1 MRWMTCILILT
12 VLLAVLTG
20 CSIAGD
26 SNKKQISLI
35 VKSVDSE
42 YWLAVKEG
50 AEKAAKEEGVE
61 LVFQGPPTETD
72 INEQLT
78 LVQNAITRQAD
89 AIVLAASDSKA
100 LAPAAEQADK
110 VNIPVIAIDSGV
122 ESDKI
127 KSFIAT
133 DNVQAG
139 EKAADTLAGMIGKKG
154 DVAIINFVPGAATA
168 MDREQGFKKGSN
180 KYPDMKTITTQYSQ
194 SDKARALSITTDI
207 LTAHPNV
214 SGFFAT
220 NNRSA
225 LGAAQAI
232 QQKGLKGK
240 VNLVAFDADPD
251 EIAALKKGLIQAL
264 VVQDPYKMG
273 YLGVKNAVA
282 ATQGKKVKK
291 RIDTGVTVVTKG
303 NLHRERIQ
311 KLLNP
316 EKRD

>member
-1 MRWMTCILILT
+1 MSKTRSKLP
-12 VLLAVLTG
+12 
-20 CSIAGD
+20 
-26 SNKKQISLI
+26 
-35 VKSVDSE
+35 
-42 YWLAVKEG
+42 EG
-50 AEKAAKEEGVE
+50 
-61 LVFQGPPTETD
+61 
-72 INEQLT
+72 
-78 LVQNAITRQAD
+78 
-89 AIVLAASDSKA
+89 
-100 LAPAAEQADK
+100 
-110 VNIPVIAIDSGV
+110 
-122 ESDKI
+122 
-127 KSFIAT
+127 
-133 DNVQAG
+133 
-139 EKAADTLAGMIGKKG
+139 
-154 DVAIINFVPGAATA
+154 
-168 MDREQGFKKGSN
+168 
-180 KYPDMKTITTQYSQ
+180 
-194 SDKARALSITTDI
+194 
-207 LTAHPNV
+207 
-214 SGFFAT
+214 
-220 NNRSA
+220 A

>member
-20 CSIAGD
+20 CSID

-78 LVQNAITRQAD
+78 LVQNAVTRQAD